1 MNTAI
6 APNKRLDQ
14 IYSYVQGLTDEQLAQ
29 LVQKNPESTE
39 ATLALGQIQSRN
51 DFRQRAQG
59 QQGETPT
66 VKENVLSSG
75 LPSVMPQQNNQ
86 DPRLMAGMGSMSMT
100 PRDSMDTPMNGVASL
115 PTQQMQM
122 ASGGIVGYA
131 GPDGSFVG
139 EPFDPSSL
147 MVEMGPDGMP
157 VTPAY
162 DLESDG
168 LNEEQGMLSQAAPYI
183 LGGLAVADP
192 ALRVAERI
200 QFGGI
205 GSIAKGVRKVG
216 EAYRKRA
223 LKGKKYQS
231 PGRPP
236 SGPGGPPK
244 APKKKVGESQKDFN
258 ARKQKHQTR
267 KENYDAKKK
276 DYDARKK
283 TYDEKV
289 KNIKEDNVKVGQR
302 RDGRTDKQ
310 IVRNRIARDAA
321 LTTGLGGLTAMG
333 YQGVQ
338 NMEEA
343 PLKTMRGLRE
353 MGPSRGSEAIAPAAP
368 AEKADRKRYP
378 NLGNFLQA
386 AGLSYASGKNLGE
399 SGIAGLGYMDDQKAL
414 ESKMTDREQLE
425 FARETAIMEA
435 QMKAAA
441 DAGLSSAEVK
451 DLLTFKEGLTATD
464 LNNQAAT
471 ILAQD
476 YGGDLAAFGQ
486 AYQITAGKEAIQQKL
501 MEVAK
506 NTLVNNRMQSYLTK
520 GGTLARDVSAPDI
533 PTTVVR

>member
-1 MNTAI
+1 MATSI

-131 GPDGSFVG
+131 EGDLIE

-168 LNEEQGMLSQAAPYI
+168 LNEESFLDEYGNKL
-183 LGGLAVADP
+183 LAGAGT
-192 ALRVAERI
+192 ALMFAKPVIDTAKGI
-200 QFGGI
+200 PGI
-205 GSIAKGVRKVG
+205 GGKIAKLAGSASDFYK
-216 EAYRKRA
+216 KRA
-223 LKGKKYQS
+223 LKGNKYKS
-231 PGRPP
+231 PGRSPRR
-236 SGPGGPPK
+236 
-244 APKKKVGESQKDFN
+244 KKGETKTEFN
-258 ARKQKHQTR
+258 KRQ
-267 KENYDAKKK
+267 
-276 DYDARKK
+276 K

-310 IVRNRIARDAA
+310 IVRSKIVRDAA
-321 LTTGLGGLTAMG
+321 LATGLGTIATAG
-333 YQGVQ
+333 YRGSQGG
-338 NMEEA
+338 EEA
-343 PLKTMRGLRE
+343 PLETMRGLRE

-378 NLGNFLQA
+378 NLGNFLKA

-414 ESKMTDREQLE
+414 ADQMTDREQLQ
-425 FARETAIMEA
+425 FARDTAIMEA
-435 QMKAAA
+435 QMKAMA
-441 DAGLSSAEVK
+441 DSGLTGTEVK
-451 DLLTFKEGLTATD
+451 DVLTYKEGLTASSPE
-464 LNNQAAT
+464 LNNQVAT
-471 ILAQD
+471 ILAQYD
-476 YGGDLAAFGQ
+476 GDLAAFGQ

-501 MEVAK
+501 MEVARD
-506 NTLVNNRMQSYLTK
+506 TLVNNRMQSFLSK
-520 GGTLARDVSAPDI
+520 GVNLARDVSAPDI

>member
-6 APNKRLDQ
+6 APNKRLDE
-14 IYSYVQGLTDEQLAQ
+14 IYGYVQGLTDAQLAQ

-59 QQGETPT
+59 QQGEAPT
-66 VKENVLSSG
+66 VKEGILG
-75 LPSVMPQQNNQ
+75 LATNQNNQ
-86 DPRLMAGMGSMSMT
+86 DPRLMAGMGSMPMT

-115 PTQQMQM
+115 PAQQMQM
-122 ASGGIVGYA
+122 ADGGIVGYA

-168 LNEEQGMLSQAAPYI
+168 LNEEQGMLGQAAPYI
-183 LGGLAVADP
+183 LGGLAAADP
-192 ALRVAERI
+192 VLRVAERI
-200 QFGGI
+200 KPFGI
-205 GSIAKGVRKVG
+205 GTLAKGVRKLG
-216 EAYRKRA
+216 DKYKQRA

-283 TYDEKV
+283 TYDKKV

-310 IVRNRIARDAA
+310 IVRNKIARDAA

-343 PLKTMRGLRE
+343 PLKTMRGLPE

-425 FARETAIMEA
+425 FTRETAIMEA

-451 DLLTFKEGLTATD
+451 DLLTFKEGLTASSPE
-464 LNNQAAT
+464 LSNQAAT
-471 ILAQD
+471 ILAQYD
-476 YGGDLAAFGQ
+476 GDLAAFGQ